1 MADRYLLESG
11 APDGYQLEDGS
22 GVLLLDNF
30 SIVNNV
36 GTSVTFLGGDLF
48 RIIKTGAGGAWDADA
63 VSTTQISGD
72 FVLRAQ
78 AAQTNA
84 DLQVGVRTS
93 DPTLS
98 SNDSSLER
106 AVHINSGAQIGY
118 YENGVLQATPSVSY
132 TTSDYIFLVRVG
144 TTLTARKGSTIDPN
158 AATTIWTFTSLSGDV
173 YFDSSFWTNGAQADV
188 SMAPPVAAAALT
200 LTAAGA
206 TFTVSGQ
213 AANLARGYEFAADLG
228 TYSYTGQAANLLR
241 GFDLAAAGATFSYTG
256 QAVVLTVPAS
266 IVASVGVFSY
276 AGQTAGLPLG
286 STLTA
291 AQGAFAYTGQAANFA
306 RGYNFT
312 AAQATFS
319 YTGQAAGLVRN
330 YALAAANGT
339 FSYSGQAA
347 GLPRTLPSAGATF
360 AYSGQAA
367 ALPIARTLLA
377 SAGSFSFAGQNAG
390 LLHGYE
396 IPAVVGVYSLT
407 GQSANL
413 STGGQ
418 STLVASGT
426 TYAVSG
432 QAGVVLAHGY
442 AARILAGVFAVDGQP
457 ASLAVWRLWTEVEPA
472 TGDYVND
479 NPVSTTWSVTNP
491 AAPGFSEQA
500 AATGIWTEIPE
511 SMGTW
516 S

>member
-144 TTLTARKGSTIDPN
+144 TTLTARKGSTTDPN

-206 TFTVSGQ
+206 TFTVTGQ

-276 AGQTAGLPLG
+276 AGQ
-286 STLTA
+286 
-291 AQGAFAYTGQAANFA
+291 
-306 RGYNFT
+306 
-312 AAQATFS
+312 
-319 YTGQAAGLVRN
+319 AAGLVRG
-330 YALAAANGT
+330 YAGAAAAAT
-339 FSYSGQAA
+339 FSYAGQAA
-347 GLPRTLPSAGATF
+347 NLARAYAFTASLGTF
-360 AYSGQAA
+360 AYAGQPANLTLGRLLTATVGAYVLNGQSA
-367 ALPIARTLLA
+367 ALRR
-377 SAGSFSFAGQNAG
+377 
-390 LLHGYE
+390 GYE
-396 IPAVVGVYSLT
+396 FPAAVGVYSL
-407 GQSANL
+407 
-413 STGGQ
+413 
-418 STLVASGT
+418 
-426 TYAVSG
+426 SG
-432 QAGVVLAHGY
+432 QGAQFPVGRVLAAAGATYSYAGQAVAYPRGY
-442 AARILAGVFAVDGQP
+442 VLSISAGLFTIGG
-457 ASLAVWRLWTEVEPA
+457 EPA
-472 TGDYVND
+472 TLGGIFG
-479 NPVSTTWSVTNP
+479 STIKVYGLSGFIAMPLMVQSLAGWIP
-491 AAPGFSEQA
+491 ARLKRWNGSAWVL
-500 AATGIWTEIPE
+500 T
-511 SMGTW
+511 
-516 S
+516 